1 MKLKRGSKGK
11 EVVDLQTR
19 LKSLGFSLGL
29 EDIDG
34 FFGIKTEE
42 AVKSF
47 QQKRGLAVTGTID
60 SITWLEVVEAGYTL
74 GSRTLYLKVPPFRGD
89 DVKTLQ
95 HYLNSLGFDSGEVTG
110 IFNKKTETA
119 VRKFQNNM
127 SLDEDGLV
135 GPETIKSL
143 NNLKRS
149 LERGTNYHIPERK
162 IIKQTKP
169 IICIDPGHGLPAD
182 PGKIGV
188 YGLTEAEVCW
198 EIAEN
203 LIQEI
208 SKTELAGCITQ
219 KIGENLNES
228 ERASVANS
236 KKANILISV
245 HLNYCDSPF
254 AKGSSC
260 YYFSSGLS
268 FSNSGKILSNLIEDN
283 LIKRLRVPDCRVH
296 GMNIPILKETSMTSV
311 RVEPGFISNPEEE
324 KRMATKKYKKNVAI
338 AILTGIKDFLNKDI

>member
-1 MKLKRGSKGK
+1 MKLIKGSRGK

-34 FFGIKTEE
+34 FFGVKTEE
-42 AVKSF
+42 AIKSF
-47 QQKRGLAVTGTID
+47 QQKRGLAVTGNID
-60 SITWLEVVEAGYTL
+60 SITWLEIVESGYTL

-95 HYLNSLGFDSGEVTG
+95 HYLNSLGFNSGQVTG

-127 SLDEDGLV
+127 SLNEDGLV
-135 GPETIKSL
+135 GSETIKSL

-149 LERGTNYHIPERK
+149 LKRGTNYHIPEKK

-169 IICIDPGHGLPAD
+169 LICIDPGHGLPAD
-182 PGKIGV
+182 PGKTGV

-208 SKTELAGCITQ
+208 SKTDVTGCLTQ
-219 KIGENLNES
+219 KIGKNLSES

-236 KKANILISV
+236 KKANILVSI
-245 HLNYCDSPF
+245 HLNYCDNPL
-254 AKGSSC
+254 AEGSSS

-268 FSNSGKILSNLIEDN
+268 FSNSGKILSNLVEDN

-296 GMNIPILKETSMTSV
+296 GMNIPILRETLMTSV

-324 KRMATKKYKKNVAI
+324 KRMVTKKYKRDVAI
-338 AILTGIKDFLNKDI
+338 AILAGIKDFLNRDV